1 MAKRLIVG
9 KTSFIGK
16 ELAKLKDYDI
26 VAYKDVHHVD
36 FSQYDGVI
44 NCALNPV
51 FKTQSYDETVDVDYE
66 MAKLA
71 YENNC
76 HYVMISTRKVYGS
89 SSELKTYTEESPTNP
104 FDFYSEN
111 KLICENKI
119 IEDFGDKS
127 VIVRG
132 SNLFGFE
139 LGRQSFMGFCMD
151 QLKHSEKIIFSIS
164 EKTKRDFIDVNT
176 SAHMLDKIL
185 KGKLTGIYNLSSN
198 YGLEI
203 GKVAKHL
210 IRGYGK
216 GEFLCTSDVV
226 KEQFIIDNT
235 KLIKQLKLISHPFYI
250 TGIIENLGE
259 ELCKI

>member
-1 MAKRLIVG
+1 MAKKLIIG
-9 KTSFIGK
+9 KTSFIGN
-16 ELAKLKDYDI
+16 ELIKLKNYDI
-26 VAYKDVHHVD
+26 VAYKDIHHVD
-36 FSQYDGVI
+36 ISQYDGVI
-44 NCALNPV
+44 NCALNPA
-51 FKTQSYDETVDVDYE
+51 FKTQAYDEKIDVDYK

-76 HYVMISTRKVYGS
+76 HYTMVSTRKVYGS
-89 SSELKTYTEESPTNP
+89 SVELKTYTEDSPTNP

-119 IEDFGDKS
+119 LQQFGDKC

-139 LGRQSFMGFCMD
+139 LGRQSFMGFCMN
-151 QLKHSEKIIFSIS
+151 QLKHSEKIIFSID
-164 EKTKRDFIDVNT
+164 ENTKRDFIDIHT
-176 SAHMLDKIL
+176 SSFLLDNISRK
-185 KGKLTGIYNLSSN
+185 KLTGIYNLSSN

-203 GKVAKHL
+203 GKVAKYL

-216 GEFLCTSDVV
+216 GEFICTSNIV

-235 KLIKQLKLISHPFYI
+235 KLIKELKLISNPIYI
-250 TGIIENLGE
+250 TGVIEELGKQ
-259 ELCKI
+259 LCKI

>member
-1 MAKRLIVG
+1 LAKKLIVG
-9 KTSFIGK
+9 KTSFIGN
-16 ELAKLKDYDI
+16 ELAKLKNYDI
-26 VAYKDVHHVD
+26 VAYKDIHHVD

-51 FKTQSYDETVDVDYE
+51 FKTQTYDEKIDVDYE

-76 HYVMISTRKVYGS
+76 HYIMISTRKVYGS
-89 SSELKTYTEESPTNP
+89 STKLKTYNEESPTNP

-119 IEDFGDKS
+119 LNEFGDRA

-139 LGRQSFMGFCMD
+139 LGRQSFMGFCID
-151 QLKHSEKIIFSIS
+151 QLKHSEKIIFSIG
-164 EKTKRDFIDVNT
+164 ENTKRDFIDIYT
-176 SAHMLDKIL
+176 SSFLLDSISRK
-185 KGKLTGIYNLSSN
+185 KLTGIYNLSSN
-198 YGLEI
+198 HGLEI
-203 GKVAKHL
+203 GKVAKSL

-216 GEFLCTSDVV
+216 GEFSCTSDVV

-235 KLIKQLKLISHPFYI
+235 KLTEELRVFFNPIYI
-250 TGIIENLGE
+250 TSIIEDLGKK
-259 ELCKI
+259 LCKI

>member
-1 MAKRLIVG
+1 MARKLIVG
-9 KTSFIGK
+9 KTSFIGN
-16 ELAKLKDYDI
+16 ELAKLKTYDI
-26 VAYKDVHHVD
+26 VAYKDIHHVD
-36 FSQYDGVI
+36 FSEYDGVI

-51 FKTQSYDETVDVDYE
+51 FKTQTYDEKIDVDYE
-66 MAKLA
+66 IAKIA
-71 YENNC
+71 YKNNC

-89 SSELKTYTEESPTNP
+89 SAELKTYTEESPTNP
-104 FDFYSEN
+104 FDFYGEN

-119 IEDFGDKS
+119 QSEFGDKA

-139 LGRQSFMGFCMD
+139 LERQSFMGFCMN
-151 QLKHSEKIIFSIS
+151 QLRHSEKIIFSIS
-164 EKTKRDFIDVNT
+164 DKTKRDFIDVNS
-176 SAHMLDKIL
+176 SACMLNEISK
-185 KGKLTGIYNLSSN
+185 KKLTGIYNLSSN
-198 YGLEI
+198 HGLEI

-216 GEFLCTSDVV
+216 GEFLCTSDII

-235 KLIKQLKLISHPFYI
+235 KLLKELKLISNPIYI
-250 TGIIENLGE
+250 TSVIEDLGK

>member
-1 MAKRLIVG
+1 LAKRLIVG
-9 KTSFIGK
+9 KTSFIGT

-51 FKTQSYDETVDVDYE
+51 FKTQTYDETIDVDYE
-66 MAKLA
+66 IARLA

-89 SSELKTYTEESPTNP
+89 SSELKAYTEESPTNP

-111 KLICENKI
+111 KLICEKKI
-119 IEDFGDKS
+119 LQQFGDKT
-127 VIVRG
+127 VVVRG

-151 QLKHSEKIIFSIS
+151 QLKHSEKVIFSIGQ
-164 EKTKRDFIDVNT
+164 ETKRDFIDIYT
-176 SAHMLDKIL
+176 SSFLLDLISRK
-185 KGKLTGIYNLSSN
+185 KLTGIYNLSSN
-198 YGLEI
+198 HGLEI

-235 KLIKQLKLISHPFYI
+235 KLTEELRVSLNPIYI
-250 TGIIENLGE
+250 TAVIEDLGK